1 MPIKFKV
8 VKRAQSGVKGGGLA
22 KYQAVATGR
31 DMIDTYELARIISE
45 RCTLRTSDV
54 RGVLVA
60 LSELIPEMLLNGL
73 SVQLQDIGILSTSL
87 DCPLKDTPEVINE
100 YTIKG
105 LRVQFRADKR
115 LKDLL
120 RDCSFKRDKG

>member
-8 VKRAQSGVKGGGLA
+8 VKRSQAGIKGGGST

-31 DMIDTYELARIISE
+31 EIIDTYELARDISV

-54 RGVLVA
+54 WGVLVA
-60 LSELIPEMLLNGL
+60 LSELIPEKLLNGH
-73 SVQLQDIGILSTSL
+73 SVQLQHIGILSTSL
-87 DCPLKDTPEVINE
+87 DFPLNDNPDEINE

-115 LKDLL
+115 LKKQLKDY
-120 RDCSFKRDKG
+120 SFTRDKE